1 MEYSFAM
8 VSLAFERIK
17 IFYLEKCMIQSF
29 LFKTPYISI
38 GGNKTRYHVD
48 FFLSLNYQFFP
59 K

>member
-1 MEYSFAM
+1 
-8 VSLAFERIK
+8 
-17 IFYLEKCMIQSF
+17 MIQSF

-38 GGNKTRYHVD
+38 GGNKARYHVD